1 MAEEERREAD
11 AGGDAAAVAAHA
23 SSSSSS
29 MQIHA
34 GSQLQIHGF
43 LELGMS
49 SSKKSMDFLDLEQSQ
64 TGPNFMPMSR
74 VKVYR
79 LADGGKWDDQGTGHV
94 SIEYMEGSK
103 ELGLTVLDEEDNET
117 LLAHC
122 ITSDD
127 IYRKQEETI
136 ISWRDHETA
145 TELALSFQEATGCSY
160 IWDHICDIQRSLQFS
175 NLGALEVGPRQ
186 ASEPLEASRVLHSND
201 SLLKHVHD
209 ALSLA
214 AKGLK
219 ARKSFRWCGATTVA
233 NLLSDDP
240 YRSANGEFRELPPVE
255 LSNLP
260 LILKTILEG
269 GITDQIR
276 VAELIT
282 QDRDFF
288 PKLVDIFRMC
298 EDLENLDDLHMIFK
312 LVKGLILLNN
322 PAIFDKIFSDEFI
335 LDIIGALEY
344 DPEVPR
350 VQKHRAFLK
359 DHVVFKEAI
368 PIKSISVVSKIHQT
382 YRIGYLKDVILPRAL
397 DDATLSSLNN
407 MIHTNNASVISLLKD
422 DVCFIRELFARMRSS
437 DISTESKRELV
448 LFLHEFCSL
457 SKSLPLVQQLRL
469 FRDLS
474 GEGVFEIISD
484 VLQSQDRKIVSA
496 GTDILILFL
505 NQDPNLLRSYIVQQ
519 EGNSLLGLLVKGMVT
534 DFGEEMHC
542 QFLEI
547 LRILMDSFTMS
558 GAHRDVIIEVFYERH
573 LDYLVDVIAS
583 SCSPRNLS
591 QKTSNSVGIVRN
603 AEVHRIRPEIL
614 LNVCE
619 LLCFCVVHHPYRI
632 KCNFLMNNAIEK
644 ILTLTRRREKFL
656 VVAAV
661 RFMRTIISR
670 NDEHLIRH
678 VVKFNLLKPIID
690 AFVENGNRYNM
701 LHSGVLELLEY
712 IRKENLKYLVIYVVE
727 SFWDILE
734 KFEHFGSIQ
743 AFKLKYQQYLD
754 SAETRSSV
762 SVPDTRKKAE
772 QRGLD
777 KEEEDYFNEESDEE
791 DSGSGQRAKHAA
803 NQHSKASVANGGEG
817 HDRPK
822 STGLVDYD
830 DDDDEDFNPPPKE
843 PDRASEDDDELLNIS
858 VVKRKLVNTVDG
870 KHADVEVR
878 KKQKI
883 ETRIS
888 CVKIAAVTNMASKHT
903 DLQNKNAPSPTSS
916 TSNETNG
923 VLGEHGTT
931 SDDHQYPPDSAEASR
946 QTGGDY
952 MKDVD
957 SMSTEKVNTKKSSDS
972 EPYSVR

>member
-1 MAEEERREAD
+1 MAEQERREAE
-11 AGGDAAAVAAHA
+11 AGGEAAAAVASHA
-23 SSSSSS
+23 IR
-29 MQIHA
+29 MQ
-34 GSQLQIHGF
+34 
-43 LELGMS
+43 
-49 SSKKSMDFLDLEQSQ
+49 
-64 TGPNFMPMSR
+64 R

-79 LADGGKWDDQGTGHV
+79 LTDGGKWDDQGTGHV
-94 SIEYMEGSK
+94 SIEYIEGSK

-117 LLAHC
+117 LLVHN
-122 ITSDD
+122 ITPDD

-136 ISWRDHETA
+136 ISWRDHEAA

-160 IWDHICDIQRSLQFS
+160 IWDNICDIQRNLQFS

-186 ASEPLEASRVLHSND
+186 VSESLETSRVLHSND
-201 SLLKHVHD
+201 D
-209 ALSLA
+209 
-214 AKGLK
+214 
-219 ARKSFRWCGATTVA
+219 SFH
-233 NLLSDDP
+233 
-240 YRSANGEFRELPPVE
+240 SANGELRELPPVE

-298 EDLENLDDLHMIFK
+298 EDLENLDDLHLIFK
-312 LVKGLILLNN
+312 LVKGILLLNS
-322 PAIFDKIFSDEFI
+322 PSIFDKIFSDEFI

-350 VQKHRAFLK
+350 VQKHRTFLK

-368 PIKSISVVSKIHQT
+368 PIKNDSVVSKIHQT
-382 YRIGYLKDVILPRAL
+382 YRIGYLKDVILPRIL
-397 DDATLSSLNN
+397 DDATLASLNT
-407 MIHTNNASVISLLKD
+407 MIHTNNASIISLLKD
-422 DVCFIRELFARMRSS
+422 DTCFIRELFAKMRSA
-437 DISTESKRELV
+437 DISMESKRELV
-448 LFLHEFCSL
+448 LFLHEFCTL

-474 GEGVFEIISD
+474 GEGVLEIISD

-519 EGNSLLGLLVKGMVT
+519 EGNSLLGHLVKGMVT

-547 LRILMDSFTMS
+547 LRILMDYFTMS
-558 GAHRDVIIEVFYERH
+558 GVHRDAIIEIFYERH

-583 SCSPRNLS
+583 SCSPRS
-591 QKTSNSVGIVRN
+591 ISRKTSN
-603 AEVHRIRPEIL
+603 AEVHRMKPEIL
-614 LNVCE
+614 LNICE
-619 LLCFCVVHHPYRI
+619 LLCFCVVHHPHKI

-644 ILTLTRRREKFL
+644 ILTLTRWREKFL

-690 AFVENGNRYNM
+690 AFVENGDRYNM

-712 IRKENLKYLVIYVVE
+712 IRKENLKSLVIYVIE
-727 SFWDILE
+727 SFWDPLL

-743 AFKLKYQQYLD
+743 AFKLKYQQYLE
-754 SAETRSSV
+754 SAETRPSASA
-762 SVPDTRKKAE
+762 PDTRKKAE
-772 QRGLD
+772 ERGLE
-777 KEEEDYFNEESDEE
+777 KEEEDYFNKDSDEE
-791 DSGSGQRAKHAA
+791 DSGSGRRAKHAQ
-803 NQHSKASVANGGEG
+803 NEHSKAKVANGSEA
-817 HDRPK
+817 DDRSQFFDPRLLRPK
-822 STGLVDYD
+822 SAGLVDYD
-830 DDDDEDFNPPPKE
+830 DDDDEDFNPPQKE
-843 PDRASEDDDELLNIS
+843 PDRPSEDDEPLKIS
-858 VVKRKLVNTVDG
+858 TVKQKLVNSVDG
-870 KHADVEVR
+870 KHADGEVR
-878 KKQKI
+878 KRQKI

-888 CVKIAAVTNMASKHT
+888 CAKIAAVTSMASKHT
-903 DLQNKNAPSPTSS
+903 DSQNKHAPLSPTSS
-916 TSNETNG
+916 TPSTEANG
-923 VLGEHGTT
+923 VLGEHGTN
-931 SDDHQYPPDSAEASR
+931 SEEHQHSPENTETSR
-946 QTGGDY
+946 QTGGDCI
-952 MKDVD
+952 KDVG
-957 SMSTEKVNTKKSSDS
+957 SMSTEKAVNTTKTSDS

>member
-1 MAEEERREAD
+1 MAEQERREAEP
-11 AGGDAAAVAAHA
+11 GGEVSVTAAHPHN
-23 SSSSSS
+23 
-29 MQIHA
+29 MQ
-34 GSQLQIHGF
+34 
-43 LELGMS
+43 
-49 SSKKSMDFLDLEQSQ
+49 
-64 TGPNFMPMSR
+64 R

-79 LADGGKWDDQGTGHV
+79 LTDGGKWDDQGTGHV
-94 SIEYMEGSK
+94 SIEYIEGSK

-117 LLAHC
+117 LLVHN
-122 ITSDD
+122 ITSED

-136 ISWRDHETA
+136 ISWRDHEAA

-160 IWDHICDIQRSLQFS
+160 IWDNICDIQRNLQFN
-175 NLGALEVGPRQ
+175 NLGALEVAPRHS
-186 ASEPLEASRVLHSND
+186 SESLEASRILHSND
-201 SLLKHVHD
+201 D
-209 ALSLA
+209 
-214 AKGLK
+214 
-219 ARKSFRWCGATTVA
+219 SFRSV
-233 NLLSDDP
+233 NS
-240 YRSANGEFRELPPVE
+240 EFRELPPVE

-260 LILKTILEG
+260 LLLKTILEG

-298 EDLENLDDLHMIFK
+298 EDLDNFDDLHMIFK
-312 LVKGLILLNN
+312 LVKGIIMLNSQS
-322 PAIFDKIFSDEFI
+322 IFDKIFSDEFI

-350 VQKHRAFLK
+350 LQRHRAFLK
-359 DHVVFKEAI
+359 NHVVFKEAI
-368 PIKSISVVSKIHQT
+368 PIKNVSVVSRIHQT
-382 YRIGYLKDVILPRAL
+382 YRIGYLKDVILPRVL
-397 DDATLSSLNN
+397 DDATLASLNT

-422 DVCFIRELFARMRSS
+422 DTLFIRELFAKMRSS
-437 DISTESKRELV
+437 DVSMESKRELV
-448 LFLHEFCSL
+448 LFLHEFCTL

-474 GEGVFEIISD
+474 GEGVFEIISN

-519 EGNSLLGLLVKGMVT
+519 EGNSLLGLLVEGMVT

-558 GAHRDVIIEVFYERH
+558 GAHRDVIIEIFYERH

-583 SCSPRNLS
+583 SCSLRNIS
-591 QKTSNSVGIVRN
+591 RTSNSVGIGRN
-603 AEVHRIRPEIL
+603 AKVQRIKPEIL

-644 ILTLTRRREKFL
+644 ILMLTRRRERFL

-690 AFVENGNRYNM
+690 AFVENGDRYNM

-712 IRKENLKYLVIYVVE
+712 IRKENLKSLIIYVVE
-727 SFWDILE
+727 SFWDLLA

-743 AFKLKYQQYLD
+743 AFKLKYQQYLE
-754 SAETRSSV
+754 SVETRLSG

-772 QRGLD
+772 ERGLE
-777 KEEEDYFNEESDEE
+777 KEEEDYFNEDSDEE
-791 DSGSGQRAKHAA
+791 DSGTGRRAKPTQ
-803 NQHSKASVANGGEG
+803 NQHSKAKVANGSEG
-817 HDRPK
+817 DDR
-822 STGLVDYD
+822 SQSFESHLSRSNSAGLVDYD

-843 PDRASEDDDELLNIS
+843 PDRPSEDDEPLKIS
-858 VVKRKLVNTVDG
+858 TVKRTVVNTVDG
-870 KHADVEVR
+870 KHADGEVE
-878 KKQKI
+878 K
-883 ETRIS
+883 
-888 CVKIAAVTNMASKHT
+888 
-903 DLQNKNAPSPTSS
+903 
-916 TSNETNG
+916 
-923 VLGEHGTT
+923 
-931 SDDHQYPPDSAEASR
+931 DSFE
-946 QTGGDY
+946 
-952 MKDVD
+952 
-957 SMSTEKVNTKKSSDS
+957 
-972 EPYSVR
+972 

>member
-1 MAEEERREAD
+1 MAEQERRDAE
-11 AGGDAAAVAAHA
+11 AGGDATAATHT
-23 SSSSSS
+23 SN
-29 MQIHA
+29 MQ
-34 GSQLQIHGF
+34 
-43 LELGMS
+43 
-49 SSKKSMDFLDLEQSQ
+49 
-64 TGPNFMPMSR
+64 R

-79 LADGGKWDDQGTGHV
+79 LADGGRWDDQGTGHV
-94 SIEYMEGSK
+94 SIEYIEGSK

-117 LLAHC
+117 LLVHN

-136 ISWRDHETA
+136 ISWRDHEAA
-145 TELALSFQEATGCSY
+145 TDLALSFQEAAGCSY
-160 IWDHICDIQRSLQFS
+160 IWEHICGIQRNLHFS

-186 ASEPLEASRVLHSND
+186 ASESLEASRIMHSND
-201 SLLKHVHD
+201 D
-209 ALSLA
+209 
-214 AKGLK
+214 
-219 ARKSFRWCGATTVA
+219 SFC
-233 NLLSDDP
+233 
-240 YRSANGEFRELPPVE
+240 SANGEFRELPPVE

-260 LILKTILEG
+260 FILKTVLEG
-269 GITDQIR
+269 GISDQIR

-288 PKLVDIFRMC
+288 PKLVDMFRMC

-312 LVKGLILLNN
+312 LVKGIILLNS
-322 PAIFDKIFSDEFI
+322 PSIFDKIFSDEFI

-350 VQKHRAFLK
+350 VQRHRAFLK

-368 PIKSISVVSKIHQT
+368 HIENISVVSKIHQT
-382 YRIGYLKDVILPRAL
+382 YRIGYLKDVILPRIL
-397 DDATLSSLNN
+397 DDATLASLNN

-422 DVCFIRELFARMRSS
+422 DALFIRQLFSRMRSS
-437 DISTESKRELV
+437 DVSMESKRELV
-448 LFLHEFCSL
+448 LFLHEFCTL

-469 FRDLS
+469 FR
-474 GEGVFEIISD
+474 
-484 VLQSQDRKIVSA
+484 
-496 GTDILILFL
+496 TDILILFL

-558 GAHRDVIIEVFYERH
+558 GAHRDVIIEIFYERH

-583 SCSPRNLS
+583 SCPPRS
-591 QKTSNSVGIVRN
+591 ISRSTSNSIGAGRN
-603 AEVHRIRPEIL
+603 AGGHRIKPEIL

-619 LLCFCVVHHPYRI
+619 LLCFCVVHHPYKI

-644 ILTLTRRREKFL
+644 ILALTRRREKFL

-690 AFVENGNRYNM
+690 VFVENGDRYNM

-712 IRKENLKYLVIYVVE
+712 IRKENIKTLVIYVTE
-727 SFWDILE
+727 SFWDQLT

-743 AFKLKYQQYLD
+743 AFKLKYQQYLE
-754 SAETRSSV
+754 SAEPRLSA
-762 SVPDTRKKAE
+762 SVPDVRKKAE
-772 QRGLD
+772 QRGLE
-777 KEEEDYFNEESDEE
+777 KEEEDYFNKDSDEE
-791 DSGSGQRAKHAA
+791 DSGSGRRAKLAQ
-803 NQHSKASVANGGEG
+803 NQHSKAKVPNGSEADNVEG
-817 HDRPK
+817 TSRPK
-822 STGLVDYD
+822 SAGLVDYD

-843 PDRASEDDDELLNIS
+843 PSRPSEDDVPLNIS
-858 VVKRKLVNTVDG
+858 TVKRRPVNTMEG
-870 KHADVEVR
+870 KHTDGDGR
-878 KKQKI
+878 KRQKI

-888 CVKIAAVTNMASKHT
+888 CAKIAVATSTASKHT
-903 DLQNKNAPSPTSS
+903 DLQNKHAPQSPTSS
-916 TSNETNG
+916 TSSTEANGALRQHDTNSE
-923 VLGEHGTT
+923 EHQH
-931 SDDHQYPPDSAEASR
+931 SVENAEASW
-946 QTGGDY
+946 QAGGDCI
-952 MKDVD
+952 KDVG
-957 SMSTEKVNTKKSSDS
+957 SMSTEKAVNTTNPSDS

>member
-1 MAEEERREAD
+1 MAEQERREAEA

-23 SSSSSS
+23 SS
-29 MQIHA
+29 MQ
-34 GSQLQIHGF
+34 
-43 LELGMS
+43 
-49 SSKKSMDFLDLEQSQ
+49 
-64 TGPNFMPMSR
+64 R

-94 SIEYMEGSK
+94 SIEYIEGSK

-117 LLAHC
+117 LLIHN

-136 ISWRDHETA
+136 ISWRDHEAA

-160 IWDHICDIQRSLQFS
+160 IWDHICDIQRNLQFS

-201 SLLKHVHD
+201 D
-209 ALSLA
+209 
-214 AKGLK
+214 
-219 ARKSFRWCGATTVA
+219 SF
-233 NLLSDDP
+233 
-240 YRSANGEFRELPPVE
+240 RSANGEFRELPPVE

-260 LILKTILEG
+260 LILKIILEG

-282 QDRDFF
+282 QDRYFF
-288 PKLVDIFRMC
+288 PKLVEIFRMC

-350 VQKHRAFLK
+350 GQKHRAFLK

-368 PIKSISVVSKIHQT
+368 PIKSVSVVSKIHQT
-382 YRIGYLKDVILPRAL
+382 YRIGYLKDVILPRIL
-397 DDATLSSLNN
+397 DDATLASLNN
-407 MIHTNNASVISLLKD
+407 MIHMNNASVISLLKD
-422 DVCFIRELFARMRSS
+422 DVGFIRELFARMRSP
-437 DISTESKRELV
+437 DVSTESKRELV
-448 LFLHEFCSL
+448 LFLHEFCTL

-558 GAHRDVIIEVFYERH
+558 GAHRDVIIEIFYERH

-583 SCSPRNLS
+583 SCSPRNIPRI
-591 QKTSNSVGIVRN
+591 TSTSVGVDRN

-632 KCNFLMNNAIEK
+632 KCNFLINNAIEK

-678 VVKFNLLKPIID
+678 VVKFNLLKPVID
-690 AFVENGNRYNM
+690 AFVKNGDRYNM

-727 SFWDILE
+727 SFWDILA
-734 KFEHFGSIQ
+734 KFERFGSIQ
-743 AFKLKYQQYLD
+743 AFKLKYQQYME
-754 SAETRSSV
+754 SAETRSSA

-772 QRGLD
+772 QRGLE
-777 KEEEDYFNEESDEE
+777 KEEEDYFNEDSDEE
-791 DSGSGQRAKHAA
+791 DSGSGRRAKHAP
-803 NQHSKASVANGGEG
+803 NQHSKAKEANGSEVD
-817 HDRPK
+817 DRPK
-822 STGLVDYD
+822 SAGLVDYD
-830 DDDDEDFNPPPKE
+830 DDDDDDFNPPPKE
-843 PDRASEDDDELLNIS
+843 PDRPSEDDEPLKIS
-858 VVKRKLVNTVDG
+858 AVRRKIVKKVVR
-870 KHADVEVR
+870 KHADLEVCKR
-878 KKQKI
+878 QKI

-888 CVKIAAVTNMASKHT
+888 CAKIDAVTSMVSKQT
-903 DLQNKNAPSPTSS
+903 DLQNKNAPPSPTSS
-916 TSNETNG
+916 TTSTETNG
-923 VLGEHGTT
+923 VLGEHGTN
-931 SDDHQYPPDSAEASR
+931 SDEHQRSQENTETSR
-946 QTGGDY
+946 QTGGDCI
-952 MKDVD
+952 KDVG
-957 SMSTEKVNTKKSSDS
+957 SMSSEKAVNTKNTSDS

>member
-1 MAEEERREAD
+1 MAEQERGDAE
-11 AGGDAAAVAAHA
+11 AGGEAAAAAAVAAAHN
-23 SSSSSS
+23 SS
-29 MQIHA
+29 M
-34 GSQLQIHGF
+34 
-43 LELGMS
+43 
-49 SSKKSMDFLDLEQSQ
+49 K
-64 TGPNFMPMSR
+64 R

-79 LADGGKWDDQGTGHV
+79 LTDGGKWDDQGTGHV
-94 SIEYMEGSK
+94 SIEYVEGSK

-117 LLAHC
+117 LLVHN

-136 ISWRDHETA
+136 ISWRDQEAA

-160 IWDHICDIQRSLQFS
+160 IWDHICDVQRNLQFS
-175 NLGALEVGPRQ
+175 NLGVLEVGPRQ
-186 ASEPLEASRVLHSND
+186 TLESLEACRVLHSND
-201 SLLKHVHD
+201 D
-209 ALSLA
+209 
-214 AKGLK
+214 
-219 ARKSFRWCGATTVA
+219 SFH
-233 NLLSDDP
+233 
-240 YRSANGEFRELPPVE
+240 SANGEFRVLPPVE

-260 LILKTILEG
+260 LIIKTILEG

-312 LVKGLILLNN
+312 LVKGIILLNS
-322 PAIFDKIFSDEFI
+322 PLIFDKIFSDEFI

-344 DPEVPR
+344 DPEVPI

-359 DHVVFKEAI
+359 DHIVFKEAI
-368 PIKSISVVSKIHQT
+368 PIKNDSVVSKIHQT
-382 YRIGYLKDVILPRAL
+382 YRIGYLKDVILPRIL
-397 DDATLSSLNN
+397 DDATLASLNT

-422 DVCFIRELFARMRSS
+422 DIYFVRELFARMRSS
-437 DISTESKRELV
+437 DISMESKRELV
-448 LFLHEFCSL
+448 LFLHEFCTL
-457 SKSLPLVQQLRL
+457 SKSLALVQQLRL

-484 VLQSQDRKIVSA
+484 VLQIQDRKIVSA

-519 EGNSLLGLLVKGMVT
+519 DGNSLLGLLVKGMVA
-534 DFGEEMHC
+534 DFGEEMRC
-542 QFLEI
+542 QFQEI
-547 LRILMDSFTMS
+547 LRILMDSFTVP
-558 GAHRDVIIEVFYERH
+558 GAHRDTIIEIFYERH
-573 LDYLVDVIAS
+573 LDYLVDVIAF
-583 SCSPRNLS
+583 SCSPRSISL
-591 QKTSNSVGIVRN
+591 KTSNSFGVDRN
-603 AEVHRIRPEIL
+603 AEVHRIKPEIL

-632 KCNFLMNNAIEK
+632 RCNFLMNNAIEK

-690 AFVENGNRYNM
+690 AFVENGDRYNM

-712 IRKENLKYLVIYVVE
+712 IRKENLKSLVIYVIE
-727 SFWDILE
+727 SFWDLLA

-743 AFKLKYQQYLD
+743 AFKLKYQQYLET
-754 SAETRSSV
+754 AETRLSA

-772 QRGLD
+772 ERGLE
-777 KEEEDYFNEESDEE
+777 KEEEDYFNEDSDEE
-791 DSGSGQRAKHAA
+791 DSGSGRRAKHAQ
-803 NQHSKASVANGGEG
+803 NQHSKAKVANGSEA
-817 HDRPK
+817 DRPK
-822 STGLVDYD
+822 SAGLVDYD

-843 PDRASEDDDELLNIS
+843 PDRPSEDDEPLKIS
-858 VVKRKLVNTVDG
+858 TVKRKLVNTVDG
-870 KHADVEVR
+870 KHADGEVR

-888 CVKIAAVTNMASKHT
+888 CAKIAAVTSTASKHT
-903 DLQNKNAPSPTSS
+903 DLQNKHAPLSPTSS
-916 TSNETNG
+916 IPSTEANG
-923 VLGEHGTT
+923 ILGEHGTNSEENQHSPENT
-931 SDDHQYPPDSAEASR
+931 ETSR
-946 QTGGDY
+946 QSGGDCI
-952 MKDVD
+952 KDVG
-957 SMSTEKVNTKKSSDS
+957 SMSTEKTVNTAKTSDS